1 MHGRKPAAAV
11 AAAVRWLGLS
21 SCSAEL
27 RGSKGACLWVHILFP
42 HGLHVQHPPGRME
55 LPTWEGLCVPCLRSC
70 LQLGTGSALALCS
83 WKNPG
88 MSKKGCILS

>member
-11 AAAVRWLGLS
+11 AAVVRWLGLS

-55 LPTWEGLCVPCLRSC
+55 LPTWEGLCAPCLRSC
-70 LQLGTGSALALCS
+70 LCS
-83 WKNPG
+83 FAWARPWRTLPG
-88 MSKKGCILS
+88 